1 MNPRSLPEAVVFDL
15 DGVLTFT
22 AGLHFA
28 AWKETFDRFLRE
40 RAGSE
45 EGGGSFRPFTKD
57 DYRLHVD
64 GRPRYDGVRAF
75 LASRRI
81 TLPEENPAEPAGS
94 DTVAAL
100 GDRKNR
106 LFRERV
112 QQAGVDVDREA
123 VRLVESLQAD
133 GIAVGVASSS
143 RNAELILETCGLGQ
157 LFDVRIDGVVSDEL
171 GLRGKPAP
179 DIFLAALDRLGDVD
193 AADAVVFED
202 AVSGVE
208 AGRAGEF
215 GLVVGVARGGQ
226 ATELRE
232 RGAHWVVRDF
242 EGLSAER
249 LRSWFRNRED
259 LRPNA
264 LTDWPH
270 LVRAHGGRTPAVFLD
285 YDGTLTPIV
294 DRPDQA
300 ELSPDMRQALTRLAR
315 ACPVTI
321 VSGRGRDDVEAL
333 VGIPGINYAGSH
345 GFDVSAPGAGDLHLE
360 GTEELVPVVSAAAD
374 EIRRRTSRIPGV
386 LVEDKT
392 YAVAVHYRLVD
403 SGLVPEV
410 ERVVDEALDSR
421 PELRKTGGKKVFELR
436 PVMEWDKGRAVR
448 WLLGALDLD
457 RADVWAIY
465 IGDDITD
472 EDAFRALEEDGTGI
486 LVAELP
492 RPTAACYSLQDVVE
506 VRELLNRIAEW
517 VEEGQK

>member
-1 MNPRSLPEAVVFDL
+1 
-15 DGVLTFT
+15 
-22 AGLHFA
+22 
-28 AWKETFDRFLRE
+28 
-40 RAGSE
+40 
-45 EGGGSFRPFTKD
+45 
-57 DYRLHVD
+57 
-64 GRPRYDGVRAF
+64 
-75 LASRRI
+75 
-81 TLPEENPAEPAGS
+81 
-94 DTVAAL
+94 
-100 GDRKNR
+100 
-106 LFRERV
+106 
-112 QQAGVDVDREA
+112 
-123 VRLVESLQAD
+123 
-133 GIAVGVASSS
+133 
-143 RNAELILETCGLGQ
+143 
-157 LFDVRIDGVVSDEL
+157 
-171 GLRGKPAP
+171 
-179 DIFLAALDRLGDVD
+179 
-193 AADAVVFED
+193 
-202 AVSGVE
+202 
-208 AGRAGEF
+208 
-215 GLVVGVARGGQ
+215 
-226 ATELRE
+226 
-232 RGAHWVVRDF
+232 
-242 EGLSAER
+242 
-249 LRSWFRNRED
+249 
-259 LRPNA
+259 
-264 LTDWPH
+264 
-270 LVRAHGGRTPAVFLD
+270 VRAHGGRTPAVFLD